1 MPHPYATEAMI
12 TRQEVEL
19 LFDSTIAIG
28 LFLFGLARKTQ
39 VKERLVVANFTK
51 RQGRAFR

>member
-39 VKERLVVANFTK
+39 VKERLVVANLTK